1 MVTKKPARR
10 KAKRPSKPAPSSTRQ
25 TNQTDK
31 NKRTG
36 LTPRQARF
44 VAEYQVDRNATQAA
58 IRSGYSKKT
67 AYAQGCSLLKNP
79 DVAAAVAAG
88 QAKTAEKLEVTK
100 EMIVDELRK
109 IAFADLRKA
118 VAWGPT
124 QHTSVDDEG
133 QKIVSNGV
141 TLIDSDELDAD
152 TAAAVA
158 EVGNTRDGV
167 KIKLHDKKGALVD
180 LAKMLGFMVEKHEH
194 TGKDGAPL
202 VPAEMTP
209 EQRREEI
216 KRLLAEQ
223 PQLAAM
229 VAAEPKE

>member
-1 MVTKKPARR
+1 MTVKKKPARR
-10 KAKRPSKPAPSSTRQ
+10 KAKRPSKRAPDSARQ
-25 TNQTDK
+25 TNQSDK

-36 LTPRQARF
+36 LTPKQARF
-44 VAEYQVDRNATQAA
+44 VAEYLIDSNATQAA
-58 IRSGYSKKT
+58 IRSGYSPKT
-67 AYAQGCSLLKNP
+67 AQKQGSRLLSNA
-79 DVAAAVAAG
+79 DVAAAVKAG

-118 VAWGPT
+118 VAWGPR
-124 QHTSVDDEG
+124 QHKDLDGT
-133 QKIVSNGV
+133 VSNGV
-141 TLIDSDELDAD
+141 TLIDSDELDDD

-158 EVGNTRDGV
+158 EVGNTREGV

-216 KRLLAEQ
+216 KRLLTEQ
-223 PQLAAM
+223 PHLAAM
-229 VAAEPKE
+229 VAADTKE

>member
-1 MVTKKPARR
+1 MATKKRPARR
-10 KAKRPSKPAPSSTRQ
+10 KAKPAKQPPRKPSKRRA
-25 TNQTDK
+25 
-31 NKRTG
+31 G
-36 LTPRQARF
+36 LNPKQERF
-44 VAEYQVDRNATQAA
+44 VAEYLKDLNGKQAA
-58 IRSGYSKKT
+58 IRAGYSEKT
-67 AYAQGCSLLKNP
+67 AESQASRLLSHAK
-79 DVAAAVAAG
+79 VAAAVAAG
-88 QAKTAEKLEVTK
+88 QAKTAAKLEITK

-124 QHTSVDDEG
+124 QHTTVDDGG
-133 QKIVSNGV
+133 QKIVSSGV
-141 TLIDSDELDAD
+141 TLIDSSELDAD

-158 EVGNTRDGV
+158 EVGNTREGV

-209 EQRREEI
+209 DQRREEI

-229 VAAEPKE
+229 VAASKQEK

>member
-1 MVTKKPARR
+1 MTVKKKPARR
-10 KAKRPSKPAPSSTRQ
+10 KAKRPSKRAPKRP
-25 TNQTDK
+25 DERIK
-31 NKRTG
+31 NPRTG
-36 LTPRQARF
+36 LTLKQQRF
-44 VAEYQVDRNATQAA
+44 VAEYLKDLNGKQAA
-58 IRSGYSKKT
+58 IRSGYSQKT
-67 AYAQGCSLLKNP
+67 AESQASRLLSNAN
-79 DVAAAVAAG
+79 VAAAVAAG

-118 VAWGPT
+118 VAWGPR
-124 QHTSVDDEG
+124 QHKELDGT
-133 QKIVSNGV
+133 VSNGV
-141 TLIDSDELDAD
+141 TLIDSDELDDD

-158 EVGNTRDGV
+158 EVGNTREGV

-209 EQRREEI
+209 EQRRDEI
-216 KRLLAEQ
+216 RKLLTEQ

-229 VAAEPKE
+229 VAADPKE

>member
-1 MVTKKPARR
+1 MAVKKKPARR
-10 KAKRPSKPAPSSTRQ
+10 KAKRPSKRAPDSARQ
-25 TNQTDK
+25 TNQSDK

-36 LTPRQARF
+36 LTPKQARF
-44 VAEYQVDRNATQAA
+44 VAEYLIDSNATQAA
-58 IRSGYSKKT
+58 IRSGYSPKT
-67 AYAQGCSLLKNP
+67 AQKQGSRLLSNA
-79 DVAAAVAAG
+79 DVAAAVKAG

-118 VAWGPT
+118 VAWGPR
-124 QHTSVDDEG
+124 QHKELDGT
-133 QKIVSNGV
+133 VSNGV
-141 TLIDSDELDAD
+141 TLIDSDELDDD

-158 EVGNTRDGV
+158 EVGNTREGV

-209 EQRREEI
+209 DQRRDEI
-216 KRLLAEQ
+216 RKLLTEQ

-229 VAAEPKE
+229 VAAKPKE